1 MLTVAMRDA
10 SEGRGNRATSFIHLT
25 AVCVAS
31 QSPLIGKRILRPLAQ
46 RDAADAPI
54 YLPLSR
60 AENEAQNEMR
70 RKIFHSGMGIKA
82 TEK

>member
-1 MLTVAMRDA
+1 MGDT

-54 YLPLSR
+54 YLPLPR
-60 AENEAQNEMR
+60 AENEAQNEKR
-70 RKIFHSGMGIKA
+70 RKIFSLLNGIEA